1 MCPEKQMA
9 QEARFLALLNGK
21 VTKRYSV
28 EGNLILA
35 NESGQRA
42 TLKPVV

>member
-1 MCPEKQMA
+1 MCPEKQMT
-9 QEARFLALLNGK
+9 QETKFLALLKGT

-35 NESGQRA
+35 NENGQRA
-42 TLKPVV
+42 TLKRAI